1 MRSYFFFQRA
11 ALALMVAVVTGCAGL
26 HGSEA
31 QTAGALP
38 SAATTRATCTSEPIV
53 QPIWVLAKNERF
65 RVLGGAYTVES
76 LNPTI
81 TVRKSTDDP
90 SVFDVLPTTNQSVPA
105 STIRVTDDA
114 TKAKLEFRVSM
125 WVTGKVVA
133 VERAHARLGQRR
145 RAGCDQSP
153 IVAPLNLDPTG
164 SFYTLAGG
172 PYTVSSS
179 NPAVALQV
187 RDNILQV
194 TGVGVKPVSSDATIT
209 VRDSATGSTLSFRV
223 VYPGV

>member
-1 MRSYFFFQRA
+1 MRVRA
-11 ALALMVAVVTGCAGL
+11 NRSCG
-26 HGSEA
+26 
-31 QTAGALP
+31 
-38 SAATTRATCTSEPIV
+38 R
-53 QPIWVLAKNERF
+53 
-65 RVLGGAYTVES
+65 

-81 TVRKSTDDP
+81 TVRKSAEDP

-133 VERAHARLGQRR
+133 VERVHTRFAARRP
-145 RAGCDQSP
+145 AECDGSP
-153 IVAPLNLDPTG
+153 IVQPVSLDPTG
-164 SFYTLAGG
+164 SYYALVGG

-179 NPAVALQV
+179 SPTVALQV

-194 TGVGVKPVSSDATIT
+194 TGVGVKPVASDAIIT
-209 VRDSATGSTLSFRV
+209 VKDSATGASHTFRV